1 MYFFSQNI
9 NRKSNRDREREIKI
23 IKPINFLH
31 SKFSRET
38 ILQIVGLHA
47 CSILK
52 KAQPIQLTHTHTH
65 PSTHVSVMCT
75 CSHTSETGAS
85 SAFLVVLSR
94 AGPSAAQKGEGEIRR
109 GGQGG
114 QADQALLTW
123 PILLAM
129 TIDNGVFCALWQA
142 AISRETIWATCLHRL
157 CDLCDFVTLYD
168 ASLDRLPQR
177 EVAQNA
183 SRTSGESLAKV
194 TQIVAQA
201 DRQTERQRLS

>member
-1 MYFFSQNI
+1 MLP
-9 NRKSNRDREREIKI
+9 KREKGR
-23 IKPINFLH
+23 
-31 SKFSRET
+31 
-38 ILQIVGLHA
+38 
-47 CSILK
+47 
-52 KAQPIQLTHTHTH
+52 
-65 PSTHVSVMCT
+65 
-75 CSHTSETGAS
+75 
-85 SAFLVVLSR
+85 
-94 AGPSAAQKGEGEIRR
+94 KGER
-109 GGQGG
+109 GQGG

-129 TIDNGVFCALWQA
+129 TIDFGVFCALWQA

-168 ASLDRLPQR
+168 ASFDRLPQR